1 MDQIK
6 ETVDVTLV
14 TTLDGFVYVEL
25 VVVSLDTYQRRIYI
39 SCTKRI
45 DGSIQKP
52 KLRYIALMAS
62 TVCCRSGWNQPTFL
76 PLAIWTQLQ
85 VNHRLL

>member
-25 VVVSLDTYQRRIYI
+25 VIVSLDTYQRRIY
-39 SCTKRI
+39 
-45 DGSIQKP
+45 
-52 KLRYIALMAS
+52 KL
-62 TVCCRSGWNQPTFL
+62 
-76 PLAIWTQLQ
+76 
-85 VNHRLL
+85 H